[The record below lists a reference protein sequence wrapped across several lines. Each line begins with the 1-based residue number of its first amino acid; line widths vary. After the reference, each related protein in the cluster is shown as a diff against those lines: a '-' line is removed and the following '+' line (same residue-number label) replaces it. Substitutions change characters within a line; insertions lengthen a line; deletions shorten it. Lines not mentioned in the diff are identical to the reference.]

1 MYYLF
6 NLDNTLIKKEVMKM
20 MFKTFNKLEKNEKI
34 EILSELG
41 LLYDLSTEK
50 GINALKKEFKYIS
63 CMIEKAMIE
72 KGLYK
77 R

>member
-1 MYYLF
+1 
-6 NLDNTLIKKEVMKM
+6 M

-50 GINALKKEFKYIS
+50 GINALKKEFKDIS

-72 KGLYK
+72 KGL
-77 R
+77 